1 MTIAVK
7 RQTANQ
13 AGQIQP
19 SPQGRMEERGALTTR
34 LLPRKYPMIARR
46 VHGLAEAQ
54 GASSGGGGLFFSCGA
69 LGTGGSLAMMKMSHL
84 SYPALV
90 LAGVHLFSGILMA
103 QKADPYAYSIQ
114 VYQLPASE
122 LITGFVSEKK
132 GRLRAP
138 NLPPPSASHG
148 ELEAFLK
155 RDHEVMK
162 EWLDKQGIALP
173 PGSLACYDPAT
184 QTLALRSMSTIHDM
198 MQPLVQALLET
209 SPAQLAWTLE
219 IVEAPGAD
227 VRQIMAEAVTLQN
240 HQPLLEDLLAKGAS
254 IVTMRGETKAGQR
267 TVSTQGLLREV
278 PTEYEVDEKNRAN
291 SAKEQIRLGTEIEL
305 DPVISHDHREIDIN
319 VRLKHQTAPLIQ
331 RWDRLT
337 AGSSPALEAQ
347 WSGLPVAELTTSTT
361 LLDRETRLLGVWS
374 LDADPNAER
383 RQLMRA
389 AFLRAAVVHI
399 LPLPG
404 DRALQILTQRGEAV
418 TPTPK
423 NVRPVADPA
432 LPPGMQVRRFRIR
445 PDFLSS
451 GSIPATA
458 ADPFAGAAADM
469 PSEPRF
475 RRSIT
480 VEEILKSYGIPFP
493 EGATA
498 NYLASSSE
506 LLVRNTPENLLL
518 VEEYLESLS
527 DSRPRILRQS
537 LHIVEAGAALLRQVE
552 KDSFGLPDHAAAW
565 QTVQDAATQ
574 GNARIVRSL
583 WLEGKGGQRSK
594 VSNVI
599 EHHYTTELSLPGPSQ
614 PAADDKTKPSPGRSL
629 LGVLSEMM
637 QAGTTWEV
645 DPVIGADARTIDINW
660 LLRHHPAPSTL
671 LVSDEAPP
679 EGVHRLAVPQWE
691 YPEHQTDTAITL
703 LSGSTRLLALWKPD
717 KAEGDVMQAVFL
729 RADVVTLEAEK

>member
-1 MTIAVK
+1 MNRHFAAWSTLVV
-7 RQTANQ
+7 TL
-13 AGQIQP
+13 
-19 SPQGRMEERGALTTR
+19 LTTI
-34 LLPRKYPMIARR
+34 P
-46 VHGLAEAQ
+46 GL
-54 GASSGGGGLFFSCGA
+54 
-69 LGTGGSLAMMKMSHL
+69 
-84 SYPALV
+84 
-90 LAGVHLFSGILMA
+90 A
-103 QKADPYAYSIQ
+103 QKADPYAYTIQ

-138 NLPPPSASHG
+138 ELPPPSASHG

-162 EWLDKQGIALP
+162 EWLDKNGIALP

-198 MQPLVQALLET
+198 MKPLVESVLDTA
-209 SPAQLAWTLE
+209 ANQLAWTLE

-227 VRQIMAEAVTLQN
+227 VRQTMAAAVTLQN
-240 HQPLLEDLLAKGAS
+240 HQPLLESLLTKGAS
-254 IVTMRGETKAGQR
+254 IVTMRGETKSGQR
-267 TVSTQGLLREV
+267 TVSTQGALRELA
-278 PTEYEVDEKNRAN
+278 TEYEMDEKSRAN
-291 SAKEQIRLGTEIEL
+291 AAKEQIRLGTEIEL
-305 DPVISHDHREIDIN
+305 DSTIGADRQLLDIS
-319 VRLKHQTAPLIQ
+319 VQLKHQTAPLIQ

-337 AGSSPALEAQ
+337 AGSSPPLEAQ
-347 WSGLPVAELTTSTT
+347 WAGLPVAEVTTSIT
-361 LLDRETRLLGVWS
+361 LLDRETRLLGVWN
-374 LDADPNAER
+374 LDTDPNPER
-383 RQLMRA
+383 RQLMQA
-389 AFLRAAVVHI
+389 AFLRAAVVRV

-404 DRALQILTQRGEAV
+404 DRVLQILTQRGEAV

-432 LPPGMQVRRFRIR
+432 LPPGMQVRRFRIP
-445 PDFLSS
+445 PDFFSV
-451 GSIPATA
+451 GSAPATA

-475 RRSIT
+475 MRRIT
-480 VEEILKSYGIPFP
+480 VEEILKSQGIPFP
-493 EGATA
+493 EGASA
-498 NYLASSSE
+498 NFLQASSE
-506 LLVRNTPENLLL
+506 LLVRNTPENLDL
-518 VEEYLESLS
+518 VEQFV
-527 DSRPRILRQS
+527 DSTRLLRPRVLRHT

-565 QTVQDAATQ
+565 KTVQDAAAQ

-583 WLEGKGGQRSK
+583 WLEGKGGQRSR

-645 DPVIGADARTIDINW
+645 DPVIGADARTIEINW

-679 EGVHRLAVPQWE
+679 EGVHRLAVPQWQ
-691 YPEHQTDTAITL
+691 YHEHHTTTAITL
-703 LSGSTRLLALWKPD
+703 LSGSTRMGALWKSD

-729 RADVVTLEAEK
+729 RADVVILDAEK

>member
-1 MTIAVK
+1 MNRHFAAWSTLVV
-7 RQTANQ
+7 TL
-13 AGQIQP
+13 
-19 SPQGRMEERGALTTR
+19 LTTI
-34 LLPRKYPMIARR
+34 P
-46 VHGLAEAQ
+46 GL
-54 GASSGGGGLFFSCGA
+54 
-69 LGTGGSLAMMKMSHL
+69 
-84 SYPALV
+84 
-90 LAGVHLFSGILMA
+90 A

-138 NLPPPSASHG
+138 ELPPPSASHG

-162 EWLDKQGIALP
+162 EWLDKNGIALP

-198 MQPLVQALLET
+198 MKPLVESVLDTA
-209 SPAQLAWTLE
+209 ANQLAWTLE

-227 VRQIMAEAVTLQN
+227 VRQIMAEAATLQN
-240 HQPLLEDLLAKGAS
+240 HQALLERLIGKGVLV
-254 IVTMRGETKAGQR
+254 VTMRGETKSGQR
-267 TVSTQGLLREV
+267 TVSTQGALRELA
-278 PTEYEVDEKNRAN
+278 TEYEMDEKSRAN
-291 SAKEQIRLGTEIEL
+291 AAKEQIRLGTEIEL
-305 DPVISHDHREIDIN
+305 DPTIGADRQLLDIS
-319 VRLKHQTAPLIQ
+319 VQLKHQTAPLIQ

-337 AGSSPALEAQ
+337 AGSSPPLEAQ
-347 WSGLPVAELTTSTT
+347 WAGLPVAEVTTSIT
-361 LLDRETRLLGVWS
+361 LLDRETHLLGVWN
-374 LDADPNAER
+374 LDTDPNPER
-383 RQLMRA
+383 RQLMQA
-389 AFLRAAVVHI
+389 AFLRAAVVRV

-404 DRALQILTQRGEAV
+404 DRVLQILTQRGEAV

-432 LPPGMQVRRFRIR
+432 LPPGMQVRRFRIP
-445 PDFLSS
+445 PDFFSM
-451 GSIPATA
+451 GSAPATA

-475 RRSIT
+475 MRRIT
-480 VEEILKSYGIPFP
+480 VEEILKSQGIPFP
-493 EGATA
+493 EGASA
-498 NYLASSSE
+498 NFLQASSE
-506 LLVRNTPENLLL
+506 LLVRNTPENLDL
-518 VEEYLESLS
+518 VEQFV
-527 DSRPRILRQS
+527 DSTRLLRPRVLRHT

-565 QTVQDAATQ
+565 KTVQDAAAQ

-583 WLEGKGGQRSK
+583 WLEGKGGQRSR

-645 DPVIGADARTIDINW
+645 DPVIGADARTIEINW

-679 EGVHRLAVPQWE
+679 EGVHRLAVPQWQHH
-691 YPEHQTDTAITL
+691 EHHTDTAITL
-703 LSGSTRLLALWKPD
+703 LSGSTRLLALWKSD

-729 RADVVTLEAEK
+729 RADVVILDAEK